1 MRDVKIL
8 LIDDEVVDSIYEC
21 LEDLKIPDINLHTDK
36 VDNFK
41 DAVKKIEE
49 QKQKKQFYE
58 IVIVDMKMDGSEE
71 KGLDVV
77 VLPLPSIKIVLTAI
91 ASVENCIKCLRLGVY
106 DYIDKNSIQYDPF
119 ERLKESVKNGLDD
132 RLKEPVDPFTQ
143 WKEKND
149 SILNTNYKGQYIAVI
164 GDMVVDADKNRDK
177 LKNRVKKYYPFFYAK
192 ITKIS

>member
-8 LIDDEVVDSIYEC
+8 LIDDEVVDVIDEC
-21 LEDLKIPDINLHTDK
+21 LEDLKIPDVNLCTDK

-77 VLPLPSIKIVLTAI
+77 VLPLPSIKIVLTAL

-119 ERLKESVKNGLDD
+119 ERLKEAIKNGLAD

-143 WKEKND
+143 WKEDNN
-149 SILNTNYKGQYIAVI
+149 SRLNAVYKGQYIAVI

-177 LKNRVKKYYPFFYAK
+177 LKNQVKKSYPFFYSQ